1 MKYTIPSQ
9 KDLLAKRETRA
20 AITMARHH
28 QLMRDVRANRK
39 AELDRIRMAL
49 IGNLSPGLRQ
59 KAFLFRR
66 KKMLEE
72 LVKDSVT

>member
-1 MKYTIPSQ
+1 MKYTTPSQ

-49 IGNLSPGLRQ
+49 IGNLSPGL
-59 KAFLFRR
+59 
-66 KKMLEE
+66 
-72 LVKDSVT
+72 